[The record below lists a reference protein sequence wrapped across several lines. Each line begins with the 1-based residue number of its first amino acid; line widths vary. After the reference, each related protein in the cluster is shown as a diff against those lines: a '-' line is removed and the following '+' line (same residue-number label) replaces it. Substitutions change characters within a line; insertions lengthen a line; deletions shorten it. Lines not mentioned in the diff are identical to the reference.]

1 MSGLNQTRGRTRLAP
16 VLALALALPLMTLPA
31 APVQAAGKSIIW
43 MRVQVNDQ
51 GGEHTKVKINLP
63 LSLIE
68 VVVDSIDKREFM
80 AQIEQEHPALD
91 IKKLWG
97 QIRKMDSQDF
107 VTVESEKENIRVW
120 KDNEFFRINVRHE
133 GQNEPSVE
141 VKLPLAV
148 MDYVFET
155 DSKDLSFEDLVEK
168 LRGHLPLT
176 VVQVEHEDEHVKIW
190 LEEGDE

>member
-80 AQIEQEHPALD
+80 AEIEQEHPALD